1 MFEIHD
7 VNFDNIDDWDLFNNS
22 FSENSLNSE
31 PLNPDLAEKSIRK
44 ILSERKAALARRI
57 HLVRLN
63 PDSEHRG
70 SQSVMNN
77 PIRISLKT
85 SVTAYYM
92 EKFQFLL
99 DLDGITFD
107 QI

>member
-44 ILSERKAALARRI
+44 IL
-57 HLVRLN
+57 
-63 PDSEHRG
+63 
-70 SQSVMNN
+70 
-77 PIRISLKT
+77 
-85 SVTAYYM
+85 
-92 EKFQFLL
+92 
-99 DLDGITFD
+99 
-107 QI
+107 